1 MTVTKIIDSTPVE
14 EGLAGKIAK
23 KFGVTEDKLE
33 KVVDDLV
40 AGNSPVLISF
50 CFNPANGQIEQV
62 AVSQVEMLADN
73 YNALSKICARMADNF
88 QNIALQLA
96 KKEASAEKVEEAPNE

>member
-1 MTVTKIIDSTPVE
+1 MTVTKIVDSTPVE
-14 EGLAGKIAK
+14 EGLAGKIAH

-33 KVVDDLV
+33 EVIDVLA
-40 AGNSPVLISF
+40 AGNSPIIVSF
-50 CFNPANGQIEQV
+50 AFNPSNGQIEQV
-62 AVSQVEMLADN
+62 ALSQVEMLADN

-96 KKEASAEKVEEAPNE
+96 KKEAAAPEVKEE